1 MKVAERV
8 NASEINRQLSSK
20 AFRWRSEMATR
31 QNMIICMF
39 DPAGPQISAFYIHEW
54 LHESLHIQQKVNM
67 IQIDSIKGQVYIK
80 LTDREYVV
88 HYT

>member
-1 MKVAERV
+1 
-8 NASEINRQLSSK
+8 
-20 AFRWRSEMATR
+20 
-31 QNMIICMF
+31 
-39 DPAGPQISAFYIHEW
+39 
-54 LHESLHIQQKVNM
+54 LHIQQKVNM